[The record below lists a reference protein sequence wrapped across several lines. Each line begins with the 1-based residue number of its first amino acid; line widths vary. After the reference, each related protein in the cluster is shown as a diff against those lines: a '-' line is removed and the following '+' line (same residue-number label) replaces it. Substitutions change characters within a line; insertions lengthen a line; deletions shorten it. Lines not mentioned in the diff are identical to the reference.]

1 VSHTRPSNSVMTE
14 NSPAPN
20 RHIAR
25 GIALS
30 VVLVP
35 LVIIAFAVAA
45 LAILYA
51 MTSWGPDSLKS
62 WISLNF
68 IYGYGGG
75 GFTAERFFIFMGGA
89 MIGIFGL
96 AAIRWGFTDKW
107 DTD

>member
-1 VSHTRPSNSVMTE
+1 M
-14 NSPAPN
+14 
-20 RHIAR
+20 
-25 GIALS
+25 S